1 MKKWLAII
9 GGLVLFVI
17 LVQVWE
23 AQFCK
28 KLVKDMTGSEAIDK
42 YEECKKW

>member
-1 MKKWLAII
+1 MKKFLAII

>member
-9 GGLVLFVI
+9 VGLVLFVI
-17 LVQVWE
+17 LVQVYD

-28 KLVKDMTGSEAIDK
+28 KVVKDMTGAEAIEK